1 MVERPLRPASDV
13 VCALACGATA
23 AASRVTWG
31 LPLISVLVI
40 SALVVTGTWVTGA
53 TALLWLIPI
62 ICVPTLSARA
72 LAGLVP
78 PAVGRYSD
86 QLVLVDDPVP
96 IPGGQRVTVRWRGK
110 RLAASAREPASSVLR
125 PLSAGARVEARFD
138 VKPWA
143 TEPPGWATSRHLAG
157 RVTVLQLRPVDAGSL
172 PWRWAGW
179 VRSTMEEGTRS
190 MTATSRSLFAGFVVG
205 DGRNQ
210 PVAVADD
217 FRASGLSHLLVV
229 SGQNV
234 AFALAAVAPLLKRLG
249 PRPRFICALCILAA
263 FGTLTRWEPSVLR
276 AEAMVA
282 CALWATVVGRPQ
294 PRLRILC
301 VAVTALMLVDP
312 LLTRSL
318 GFGLSVAATAGLAV
332 LAQPIA
338 DRLPGP
344 AWLRTPLAATLA
356 AQLGTAPLLATLPGG
371 VSAIA
376 VPANLLALP
385 AAEPVTIWGL
395 LVGVPAGLL
404 GGPAAAMLHLPSRIL
419 IGWVAMVA
427 RDGAKVG
434 PGAGGTAVA
443 MAVCVAIVLLRSQ
456 PLGAALVVVAVATF
470 GLVRVPALDG
480 VALTG
485 GATVWRA
492 GALLRPA
499 ATLVMV
505 DQVKGPVLLRS
516 LRAERIGAID
526 ILVVA
531 QPSNATWTAL
541 IPVLARHNVGT
552 VITLGPIGTLD
563 GGPALVGLVRGD
575 RVIIDRGGGSTLEI
589 TCDPLRPRACT
600 VTPSG

>member
-1 MVERPLRPASDV
+1 MRPAGDV
-13 VCALACGATA
+13 VCALACGATV
-23 AASRVTWG
+23 AASHSPWE
-31 LPLISVLVI
+31 LPLTSVLII
-40 SALVVTGTWVTGA
+40 SALVVLGALGTKA
-53 TALLWLIPI
+53 AALLWLIPVV
-62 ICVPTLSARA
+62 CVPTLSARS
-72 LAGLVP
+72 LSGLVP

-86 QLVLVDDPVP
+86 QLVLVDDPVM

-110 RLAASAREPASSVLR
+110 RLTASARGPSSSVLR
-125 PLSAGARVEARFD
+125 PLSAGARVNARFD

-143 TEPPGWATSRHLAG
+143 TEPPGWAISRHLAG
-157 RVTVLQLRPVDAGSL
+157 RVNILELRRVDAGSL

-179 VRSTMEEGTRS
+179 VRSIMEDGTQS

-234 AFALAAVAPLLKRLG
+234 AFALAAVGPLLKRLG
-249 PRPRFICALCILAA
+249 PRPRFVCALCILAA

-301 VAVTALMLVDP
+301 VAVTALVLVDP

-318 GFGLSVAATAGLAV
+318 GFGLSVAATVGLAV

-344 AWLRTPLAATLA
+344 IWLRIPLATTLA

-404 GGPAAAMLHLPSRIL
+404 GGPIAAVLHLPSRIL

-427 RDGAKVG
+427 RNGAKVG

-443 MAVCVAIVLLRSQ
+443 LAVCVAIVLLRSQ
-456 PLGAALVVVAVATF
+456 PVGAAAVVVAVAAF
-470 GLVRVPALDG
+470 GLVRIPALDG
-480 VALTG
+480 VALAG

-499 ATLVMV
+499 ATVVVV
-505 DQVKGPVLLRS
+505 DQVKGPALLRS
-516 LRAERIGAID
+516 LRASRIGAVEV
-526 ILVVA
+526 LVVA

-541 IPVLARHNVGT
+541 IPVLARHEVGT
-552 VITLGPIGTLD
+552 VVTLGPIGALE

-575 RVIIDRGGGSTLEI
+575 RVIIDRGGGSTLEV
-589 TCDPLRPRACT
+589 TCDPSRPRACT
-600 VTPSG
+600 IITSG